1 MAGSG
6 DTISVNKTT
15 FNVGE
20 TLSVT
25 ISPYSLYVSGKL
37 YIGDTEISIQNSEK
51 GDYTYDY
58 TLTNSGTF
66 NVHFINYSYSRDSN
80 IIQIVV
86 NPTEKVSLKVRLD
99 NIFEYLSNKITSWNG
114 SETNTQYPSAKLVKD
129 TLDTKV
135 NINDIV
141 DNLTSTSSTKPL
153 SAKQGKV
160 LNDMIGDAILY
171 IVGSGS

>member
-1 MAGSG
+1 MAGDG

-25 ISPYSLYVSGKL
+25 ISPSSPFVNGKL
-37 YIGDTEISIQNSEK
+37 YIGDIEISIQNSQS
-51 GDYTYDY
+51 GDYTYNY
-58 TLTNSGTF
+58 ILSNSGTF
-66 NVHFINYSYSRDSN
+66 NVHFINYSYAKDSN
-80 IIQIVV
+80 IIQIIV

-135 NINDIV
+135 NVNDVV

-160 LNDMIGDAILY
+160 LNDMIGNAIEY
-171 IVGSGS
+171 INR